1 MTTAAIVQARLG
13 STRLPGKV
21 LLDLG
26 GVTVLARVLER
37 CRAVPGV
44 DRVVCAVPDNAAD
57 DPVAAEAERC
67 GVPVCRGSETDVLD
81 RYRKAAEMAGADVI
95 LRVTSDCPLIDPE
108 VCGQVLALRAA
119 TDAAY
124 ACNNMPATWPHGL
137 DCEAF
142 PRAWLEGA
150 AREAVKPSER
160 EHVGPFI
167 RNHPEARKANLP
179 CPDGDHHFRRW
190 TLDHPED
197 YAFLKEIYARLPAG
211 PAAFAW
217 KAALA
222 VVLREPELARIN
234 AGFDPLE
241 GLKKSLAADR
251 RAGHSQE

>member
-1 MTTAAIVQARLG
+1 MTAAVIVQARQG

-37 CRAVPGV
+37 CKAIPGI
-44 DRVVCAVPDNAAD
+44 DKVVCAVPDDARD
-57 DPVAAEAERC
+57 DAVAAEAERC
-67 GVPVCRGSETDVLD
+67 GALVCRGPESDVLE

-95 LRVTSDCPLIDPE
+95 LRVTSDCPLIDPV
-108 VCGQVLALRAA
+108 VCGQVLALRAE

-124 ACNNMPATWPHGL
+124 ACNNMPASWPHGL

-142 PRAWLEGA
+142 PRSWLERA
-150 AREAVKPSER
+150 AREATKPSER
-160 EHVGPFI
+160 EHVCPFI
-167 RNHPEARKANLP
+167 RNHPEGCKANLP

-190 TLDHPED
+190 TLDHPAD
-197 YAFLKEIYARLPAG
+197 YAFLKEVFARLPEG
-211 PAAFAW
+211 PAGFGW

-222 VVLREPELARIN
+222 IVEREPDLARIN

-251 RAGHSQE
+251 QAGHA